1 MAQKDPV
8 CNMMDDEKKHSIY
21 RNQMYRKS
29 IYVLHIVRVSLIR
42 TLANIDTEQDICLI
56 SYGVACIRSSSFP
69 SLNGYSDEKIIA
81 NSEKSDLIVIVGLSG
96 LSKAWVVV
104 SEKQGVQF

>member
-1 MAQKDPV
+1 
-8 CNMMDDEKKHSIY
+8 
-21 RNQMYRKS
+21 
-29 IYVLHIVRVSLIR
+29 
-42 TLANIDTEQDICLI
+42 
-56 SYGVACIRSSSFP
+56 VACIRSSSFP
-69 SLNGYSDEKIIA
+69 SLDGYSDEKIIEYA